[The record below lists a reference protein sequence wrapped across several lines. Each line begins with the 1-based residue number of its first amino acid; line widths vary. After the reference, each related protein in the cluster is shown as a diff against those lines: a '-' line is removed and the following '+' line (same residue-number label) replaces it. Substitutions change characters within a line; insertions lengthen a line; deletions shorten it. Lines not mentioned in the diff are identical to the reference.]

1 MCLGMCKYIYVMQVQ
16 KCKFEG
22 FFLRI
27 PEILKLDRN
36 ALNFRK
42 LKDLKKGGVFN
53 HHNSTPIKIDE
64 NSQSQGPKIDVYQI
78 PHPKYVQKLPYIR
91 KIFNEIA
98 IPLHNF

>member
-1 MCLGMCKYIYVMQVQ
+1 
-16 KCKFEG
+16 
-22 FFLRI
+22 LRFSG
-27 PEILKLDRN
+27 
-36 ALNFRK
+36 NFRK